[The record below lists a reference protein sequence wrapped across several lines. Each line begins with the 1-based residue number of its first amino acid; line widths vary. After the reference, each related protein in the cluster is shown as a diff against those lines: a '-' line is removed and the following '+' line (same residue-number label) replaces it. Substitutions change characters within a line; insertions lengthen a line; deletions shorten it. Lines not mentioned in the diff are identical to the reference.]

1 MADNLPSSPPKH
13 ALAQLRDIH
22 MPDPI
27 GWWPPAVGWY
37 VVAGIVILLLYG
49 VIHYSVRY
57 WMNGRSKRRALRI
70 LAEYQQAY
78 MQSRDSQVAS
88 ARISELLKRVALVY
102 YPRLEVASLQGQAWI
117 NFLNQSSRALDF
129 NLIAALLIE
138 CPYQPA
144 SKQDLLPLFDLAE
157 QWIKQRSG
165 RCLN

>member
-1 MADNLPSSPPKH
+1 MVDQLPKGPPQD

-22 MPDPI
+22 LPDPI

-37 VVAGIVILLLYG
+37 VVAGLFMLLLYS
-49 VIHYSVRY
+49 VIHFSVRY
-57 WMNGRSKRRALRI
+57 WLNGRSKRRALRI
-70 LAEYQQAY
+70 LASYQQAY
-78 MQSRDSQVAS
+78 MKSRDSQVAS

-102 YPRLEVASLQGQAWI
+102 YPRLQVASLQGQAWI
-117 NFLNQSSRALDF
+117 NFLNETSHALDF

-144 SKQDLLPLFDLAE
+144 SKQDLLPLFDFAV